1 MNILG
6 VSCFYHDSSAA
17 LLQDGKITAAAQ
29 EERWT
34 RKKHDI
40 SFPENAIRYCLEQA
54 GLTVDKVDAVGFYE
68 KPLLKF
74 ERLLSSHIETFPRS
88 YKVFVQAL
96 PSWITEKLRIPS
108 ILWKRFGYDGKV
120 FFVEHHMAHAASA
133 FHVSPFEE
141 AAIFT
146 ADGVGEWAT
155 TTLGYGKGTEVAL
168 LKELHFPHSLGLL
181 YSSVTAY
188 LGFKV
193 NNDEYKVMGLA
204 PYGKPAYYDEFRKI
218 IDVKEDG
225 SYRLDM
231 DYFTFH
237 YGTRM
242 LSRKFEEKF
251 GTARGKEG
259 PVEERHKDI
268 AASLQKVV
276 EEVVFAAVNHLHK
289 ITKTKNLCL
298 AGGVALNS
306 VANGKLTRMTPF
318 KKVYVP
324 PAPSDPGAAVGAAT
338 IVYHMLL
345 GKPRSFV
352 MNRADLGP
360 GFSREQV
367 KSFLDSRNVVYK
379 EFPEKELLKT
389 VARLLWEN
397 NVVGWF
403 QGRMEFGER
412 ALGNRSI
419 LANPCNHGMK
429 DILNLK
435 VKHREQFRPFAP
447 VVTAEDAKDY
457 FDVDTEVPFMSFV
470 YPVRESKR
478 KMLPAVT
485 HVDGSGRLQTI
496 RREANPRYYDVIRE
510 FEKLSKVPILVN
522 TSFNIRGEPIVMTPE
537 HAYRCFT
544 GTGIDYLVI
553 GNFLIKREDNKKD
566 LWDSESLAKD

>member
-1 MNILG
+1 NILG

-17 LLQDGKITAAAQ
+17 LLQDGRIVAAAQ

-40 SFPENAIRYCLEQA
+40 SFPENAIRYCLEK
-54 GLTVDKVDAVGFYE
+54 GGITIHNVDAVGFYE

-74 ERLLSSHIETFPRS
+74 ERLLSSHIETFPKS

-108 ILWKRFGYDGKV
+108 ILRKKFKYDGKV

-146 ADGVGEWAT
+146 ADGVGEWTT
-155 TTLGYGKGTEVAL
+155 TTLGLGRGTEVTL
-168 LKELHFPHSLGLL
+168 FKELHFPHSLGLL

-204 PYGKPAYYDEFRKI
+204 PYGKPTYYEDFKKI

-231 DYFTFH
+231 GYFTFH
-237 YGTRM
+237 YGTSM
-242 LSRKFEEKF
+242 LSKRFEERF
-251 GTARGKEG
+251 GPARKKEG

-276 EEVVFAAVNHLHK
+276 EEVVFKAVRHLYEL
-289 ITKTKNLCL
+289 TKTKNLCL

-306 VANGKLTRMTPF
+306 VANGKLTRMTSF
-318 KKVYVP
+318 RNVYVP

-338 IVYHMLL
+338 VVYHMLL
-345 GKPRSFV
+345 GKPKSLV
-352 MNRADLGP
+352 MDRADLGP
-360 GFSREQV
+360 EFSHEQI
-367 KSFLDSRNVVYK
+367 KQFLNTKGIVYK
-379 EFPEKELLKT
+379 ELSEKEFLKT
-389 VARLLWEN
+389 VAKLLWQN

-419 LANPCNHGMK
+419 LANPCNAEMK

-447 VVTAEDAKDY
+447 VVTVEDARKF
-457 FDVDTEVPFMSFV
+457 FDVDVEVPFMSFV
-470 YPVRESKR
+470 YPVKESKR

-496 RREANPRYYDVIRE
+496 RREANSRYYDLIKE

-522 TSFNIRGEPIVMTPE
+522 TSFNIRGEPIAMTPE

-544 GTGIDYLVI
+544 GTGIDYLVMD
-553 GNFLIKREDNKKD
+553 NFLIKREDNKKD

>member
-6 VSCFYHDSSAA
+6 ISCFYHDSSAA

-40 SFPENAIRYCLEQA
+40 SFPENAIKYCLEQA
-54 GLTVDKVDAVGFYE
+54 GLTIDKVDAVGFYE

-74 ERLLSSHIETFPRS
+74 ERLLSSHIETFPKS
-88 YKVFVQAL
+88 YKTFVHAL
-96 PSWITEKLRIPS
+96 PSWVNEKLRIPN
-108 ILWKRFGYDGKV
+108 ILRKKFKYDGKV
-120 FFVEHHMAHAASA
+120 FFVEHHMAHAASS
-133 FHVSPFEE
+133 FHASPFEE

-146 ADGVGEWAT
+146 ADGVGEWT
-155 TTLGYGKGTEVAL
+155 STTLGYGKGRDIKL

-181 YSSVTAY
+181 YSAVTAH

-204 PYGKPAYYDEFRKI
+204 PYGKPTYYENFKKVIDFR
-218 IDVKEDG
+218 EDG

-231 DYFTFH
+231 SYFTFH

-242 LSRKFEEKF
+242 LSKKFEEQF
-251 GTARGKEG
+251 GPIRKGEE

-276 EEVVFAAVNHLHK
+276 EEVVFRAVNHLHEL
-289 ITKTKNLCL
+289 TKSKNLCL

-318 KKVYVP
+318 KNVYIP

-338 IVYHMLL
+338 MVYHQLL
-345 GKPRSFV
+345 GKPRSAA
-352 MNRADLGP
+352 MDRPDLGP
-360 GFSREQV
+360 GFSSEEV
-367 KSFLDSRNVVYK
+367 KQFLDSKGVVYK
-379 EFPEKELLKT
+379 EMPEKELVKT
-389 VARLLWEN
+389 VAKLLWEN
-397 NVVGWF
+397 KVVGWF
-403 QGRMEFGER
+403 HGRMEFGER

-419 LANPCNHGMK
+419 LANPCNPKMK

-447 VVTAEDAKDY
+447 VVTAEDAAKI
-457 FDVDTEVPFMSFV
+457 FDVDIEVPFMSFV
-470 YPVRESKR
+470 YPVRKEMRAK
-478 KMLPAVT
+478 LPAIT

-496 RREANPRYYDVIRE
+496 RKEANRKYYEVIKE
-510 FEKLSKVPILVN
+510 FEKHSGIPVLVN

-544 GTGIDYLVI
+544 GTEIDYLAME
-553 GNFLIKREDNKKD
+553 NFLIKREDNQKD

>member
-6 VSCFYHDSSAA
+6 ISCFYHDSSAA
-17 LLQDGKITAAAQ
+17 LLQDGRITAAAQ

-54 GLTVDKVDAVGFYE
+54 GITVNQVDAVGFYE
-68 KPLLKF
+68 KPILKF
-74 ERLLSSHIETFPRS
+74 ERLLSSHLETFPKS

-96 PSWITEKLRIPS
+96 PSWITEKLRIPN
-108 ILWKRFGYDGKV
+108 ILRKKFKYDGNV
-120 FFVEHHMAHAASA
+120 FFVDHHMAHAASA
-133 FHVSPFEE
+133 FHASPFEE

-146 ADGVGEWAT
+146 ADGVGEWTT
-155 TTLGYGKGTEVAL
+155 TTLGYGKGTEVTL

-181 YSSVTAY
+181 YSSVTAH

-204 PYGKPAYYDEFRKI
+204 PYGKPTYYDDFKKI

-231 DYFTFH
+231 KYFTFH

-251 GTARGKEG
+251 GPTRGKES

-276 EEVVFAAVNHLHK
+276 EEVIFSGVNHLHS

-338 IVYHMLL
+338 VVYHMLL
-345 GKPRSFV
+345 GKPRSSV
-352 MNRADLGP
+352 MDRADLGP
-360 GFSREQV
+360 GFSHSQIKE
-367 KSFLDSRNVVYK
+367 FLDSKQVAYR
-379 EFPEKELLKT
+379 EIPEKELTKT
-389 VARLLWEN
+389 VAKLLWEN
-397 NVVGWF
+397 KVVGWF

-419 LANPCNHGMK
+419 LANPCNPEMR

-447 VVTAEDAKDY
+447 VVTVEDAHKY
-457 FDVDTEVPFMSFV
+457 FDVDMEVPFMSFV
-470 YPVRESKR
+470 YPVKESKR
-478 KMLPAVT
+478 KLLPAVT

-496 RREANPRYYDVIRE
+496 RKEANPRYYGVIKE
-510 FEKLSKVPILVN
+510 FEKLSKVPVLVN

-544 GTGIDYLVI
+544 GTGIDYLAMDT
-553 GNFLIKREDNKKD
+553 FLIKREDNKKD

>member
-6 VSCFYHDSSAA
+6 ISCFYHDSSAA
-17 LLQDGKITAAAQ
+17 LLQDGKVTAAAQ

-40 SFPENAIRYCLEQA
+40 SFPENAVRYCLGQA
-54 GLTVDKVDAVGFYE
+54 GITIKQVDAVGFYE
-68 KPLLKF
+68 RPILKF
-74 ERLLSSHIETFPRS
+74 ERLLSSHLEAFPKS

-96 PSWITEKLRIPS
+96 PSWITEKLRIPN
-108 ILWKRFGYDGKV
+108 ILRKKFRYEGNV
-120 FFVEHHMAHAASA
+120 FFVDHHMAHAASA

-146 ADGVGEWAT
+146 ADGVGEWT
-155 TTLGYGKGTEVAL
+155 TTALGYGKGTEVSL
-168 LKELHFPHSLGLL
+168 LKELQFPHSLGLL
-181 YSSVTAY
+181 YSAVTAH

-204 PYGKPAYYDEFRKI
+204 PYGKPTYYDDFKQI
-218 IDVKEDG
+218 IDIKEDG

-231 DYFTFH
+231 KYFTFH

-251 GTARGKEG
+251 GPTRKREE
-259 PVEERHKDI
+259 PVEQRHKDI
-268 AASLQKVV
+268 AASLQKIV
-276 EEVVFAAVNHLHK
+276 EEIIFAAVNHLYK
-289 ITKTKNLCL
+289 LTKTKNLCL

-338 IVYHMLL
+338 VVYHMLL
-345 GKPRSFV
+345 GKPRNAV
-352 MNRADLGP
+352 MNRTDLGP
-360 GFSREQV
+360 EFSHSQI
-367 KSFLDSRNVVYK
+367 KQFLDDKKIIYR
-379 EFPEKELLKT
+379 ELPEKELIKA
-389 VARLLWEN
+389 VAKLIWEN

-419 LANPCNHGMK
+419 LANPCNPKMK
-429 DILNLK
+429 DIINLK

-447 VVTAEDAKDY
+447 VVSVEDAHRY
-457 FDVDTEVPFMSFV
+457 FDADIEVPFMSFV
-470 YPVRESKR
+470 YPVRKD
-478 KMLPAVT
+478 KQKLLPAVT
-485 HVDGSGRLQTI
+485 HVDGSGRLQTA
-496 RREANPRYYDVIRE
+496 RRETNPRYYDLIKE
-510 FEKLSKVPILVN
+510 FEKHSKVPVLIN

-544 GTGIDYLVI
+544 GTGIDYLVLDT
-553 GNFLIKREDNKKD
+553 FMIKREDNKKD

>member
-6 VSCFYHDSSAA
+6 ISCFYHDSSAA
-17 LLQDGKITAAAQ
+17 LLQDGKIVAAAQ
-29 EERWT
+29 EERWS

-40 SFPENAIRYCLEQA
+40 SFPENAIRYCLEEVGISISQ
-54 GLTVDKVDAVGFYE
+54 VDAVGFYE
-68 KPLLKF
+68 RPMLKF
-74 ERLLSSHIETFPRS
+74 ERLLSSHIETFPKS

-108 ILWKRFGYDGKV
+108 IMRKKLKYEGNV
-120 FFVEHHMAHAASA
+120 FFVDHHMAHAASS
-133 FHVSPFEE
+133 FHASPFDE

-146 ADGVGEWAT
+146 ADGVGEWTT
-155 TTLGYGKGTEVAL
+155 TTLGYGKGTEVSL
-168 LKELHFPHSLGLL
+168 IKEIHFPHSLGLL
-181 YSSVTAY
+181 YSSVTAH

-204 PYGKPAYYDEFRKI
+204 PYGKPTYYEEFKKI

-231 DYFTFH
+231 SYFTFH

-242 LSRKFEEKF
+242 LSRRFEEKF
-251 GTARGKEG
+251 GPTRRRES

-276 EEVVFAAVNHLHK
+276 EDVIFKAVNHLYEL
-289 ITKTKNLCL
+289 TKTTNLCL

-306 VANGKLTRMTPF
+306 VANGKLTRATPF
-318 KKVYVP
+318 TKIYVP

-338 IVYHMLL
+338 VVYHMLL
-345 GKPRSFV
+345 GKPRTAA
-352 MNRADLGP
+352 MDRPDLGP
-360 GFSREQV
+360 GYSHEMI
-367 KSFLDSRNVVYK
+367 KKFLDSKGIAYK
-379 EFPEKELLKT
+379 ELAEKELIKT
-389 VARLLWEN
+389 VGGLLWEN
-397 NVVGWF
+397 KVIGWF

-419 LANPCNHGMK
+419 LANPCNPEMK

-457 FDVDTEVPFMSFV
+457 FEVDIEVPFMSFV
-470 YPVRESKR
+470 YPVRKD
-478 KMLPAVT
+478 KQKLLPAIT

-496 RREANPRYYDVIRE
+496 RREANQRYYDVIKE
-510 FEKLSKVPILVN
+510 FEKHSKVPILVN

-544 GTGIDYLVI
+544 GTGIDYLVLDT
-553 GNFLIKREDNKKD
+553 FLIKREDNQKD

>member
-54 GLTVDKVDAVGFYE
+54 GITIKQVDAVGFYE
-68 KPLLKF
+68 KPILKF
-74 ERLLSSHIETFPRS
+74 ERLLSSHLETFPKS

-96 PSWITEKLRIPS
+96 PSWITEKLRIPN
-108 ILWKRFGYDGKV
+108 ILRKKFHYEGNV
-120 FFVEHHMAHAASA
+120 FFVDHHTAHAASA
-133 FHVSPFEE
+133 FHASPFDE

-146 ADGVGEWAT
+146 ADGVGEWTT
-155 TTLGYGKGTEVAL
+155 TTLGYGKGTEVTPF
-168 LKELHFPHSLGLL
+168 KELHFPHSLGLL
-181 YSSVTAY
+181 YSSVTAH

-204 PYGKPAYYDEFRKI
+204 PYGKPTYYDEFRKI

-225 SYRLDM
+225 SYCLDM
-231 DYFTFH
+231 KYFTFH

-251 GTARGKEG
+251 GPVRGKEG

-268 AASLQKVV
+268 ASSLQKVV
-276 EEVVFAAVNHLHK
+276 EEVVFAAANHLHGL
-289 ITKTKNLCL
+289 TKTKNLCL

-338 IVYHMLL
+338 VVYHMLL
-345 GKPRSFV
+345 GKPRASV
-352 MNRADLGP
+352 MDRADLGP
-360 GFSREQV
+360 GFSHSQIKE
-367 KSFLDSRNVVYK
+367 FLDSHGVVYK
-379 EFPEKELLKT
+379 ELSEKELIKV
-389 VARLLWEN
+389 VAKLIWEN

-419 LANPCNHGMK
+419 LANPCNPEMK

-447 VVTAEDAKDY
+447 VVAAEDANKY
-457 FDVDTEVPFMSFV
+457 FDVDIEVPFMSFV
-470 YPVRESKR
+470 YPVKEGKR
-478 KMLPAVT
+478 KMLPAIT

-496 RREANPRYYDVIRE
+496 RKEANPRYYGVIKE

-522 TSFNIRGEPIVMTPE
+522 TSFNIRGEPIVMTPD

-544 GTGIDYLVI
+544 GTGIDYLAMDT
-553 GNFLIKREDNKKD
+553 FLIKREDNKKD

>member
-17 LLQDGKITAAAQ
+17 LLQDGRITAAAQ

-40 SFPENAIRYCLEQA
+40 RFPENAIKYCLEQA
-54 GLTVDKVDAVGFYE
+54 GIGIDKVDAVGFYE

-74 ERLLSSHIETFPRS
+74 ERLLSSHIETFPKS

-108 ILWKRFGYDGKV
+108 ILRKKLKYDGKV
-120 FFVEHHMAHAASA
+120 FFVDHHMAHAASS
-133 FHVSPFEE
+133 FHISPFEE

-146 ADGVGEWAT
+146 ADGVGEWTT
-155 TTLGYGKGTEVAL
+155 TTLGYGKGNEVRL

-181 YSSVTAY
+181 YSAVTAY

-204 PYGKPAYYDEFRKI
+204 PYGKPTYYGDFKKI
-218 IDVKEDG
+218 IDIKEDG

-237 YGTRM
+237 YGARM
-242 LSRKFEEKF
+242 LSRRFVQKF
-251 GTARGKEG
+251 GPERQKEE

-268 AASLQKVV
+268 AASLQKAV
-276 EEVVFAAVNHLHK
+276 EEVIFAAVNHLHR
-289 ITKTKNLCL
+289 ITGTKNLCL
-298 AGGVALNS
+298 SGGVALNS
-306 VANGKLTRMTPF
+306 VANGKLTKMTPF
-318 KKVYVP
+318 RNIYAP
-324 PAPSDPGAAVGAAT
+324 PAPSDPGAAIGAAT
-338 IVYHMLL
+338 VVYHMLL
-345 GKPRSFV
+345 GKPRAFAID
-352 MNRADLGP
+352 RPDLGP
-360 GFSREQV
+360 GYSHDEIKKFLESRSIAHRE
-367 KSFLDSRNVVYK
+367 L
-379 EFPEKELLKT
+379 PEKELLKA
-389 VARLLWEN
+389 VAKLLWQN

-419 LANPCNHGMK
+419 LANPCNPKMK

-447 VVTAEDAKDY
+447 VVTAEDAKKY
-457 FDVDTEVPFMSFV
+457 FEADIEVPFMSFV
-470 YPVRESKR
+470 YPVRKEKQ
-478 KMLPAVT
+478 KLLPAIT
-485 HVDGSGRLQTI
+485 HVDGTGRLQTI
-496 RREANPRYYDVIRE
+496 RREANPRYYGLIKE

-544 GTGIDYLVI
+544 GTGIDYLAMD
-553 GNFLIKREDNKKD
+553 NFLISREDNKKD
-566 LWDSESLAKD
+566 WWDCESLAKD

>member
-6 VSCFYHDSSAA
+6 ISCFYHDSSAA
-17 LLQDGKITAAAQ
+17 LLQEGKVTAAAQ

-40 SFPENAIRYCLEQA
+40 RFPENAIRYCVEKA
-54 GLTVDKVDAVGFYE
+54 GGIGMIDAIGFYE

-74 ERLLSSHIETFPRS
+74 ERLLHSHLETFPRS
-88 YKVFVQAL
+88 HGVFAQAL
-96 PSWITEKLRIPS
+96 PSWITEKMRLPGIIRKK
-108 ILWKRFGYDGKV
+108 LKYDGKV
-120 FFVEHHMAHAASA
+120 FFVEHHMAHAASS

-146 ADGVGEWAT
+146 ADGVGEWTT
-155 TTLGYGKGTEVAL
+155 TTLGYGKGAKVTL

-181 YSSVTAY
+181 YSAITAY

-204 PYGKPAYYDEFRKI
+204 PYGKPSYYDELMKI
-218 IDVKEDG
+218 IDLKEDG
-225 SYRLDM
+225 SYHIDM
-231 DYFTFH
+231 SYFTFH
-237 YGTRM
+237 YSARM
-242 LSRKFEEKF
+242 LGRKFEEKF
-251 GTARGKEG
+251 GPARKKEG
-259 PVEERHKDI
+259 PVEQRHKDM
-268 AASLQKVV
+268 AASLQKAV
-276 EEVVFAAVNHLHK
+276 EDAIFNAVNYLYSL
-289 ITKTKNLCL
+289 TKTRNLCL

-306 VANGKLTRMTPF
+306 VANGKLTMKTPF
-318 KKVYVP
+318 RKIYVP

-338 IVYHMLL
+338 VVYHMLL
-345 GKPRSFV
+345 GKPRVSI
-352 MNRADLGP
+352 MERPDLGP
-360 GFSREQV
+360 EFSHGQV
-367 KSFLDSRNVVYK
+367 KQFLDSKGVAYK
-379 EFPEKELLKT
+379 ELPEKELAKA
-389 VARLLWEN
+389 VAKLLWQD

-419 LANPCNHGMK
+419 LANPCNPGMR

-447 VVTAEDAKDY
+447 VVPAEDARKY
-457 FDVDTEVPFMSFV
+457 FDVDIEVPFMSFV
-470 YPVRESKR
+470 YPVRKEMQKR
-478 KMLPAVT
+478 LPAIT
-485 HVDGSGRLQTI
+485 HVDGTGRLQTI
-496 RREANPRYYDVIRE
+496 RREANPRYYELIKE
-510 FEKLSKVPILVN
+510 FGKLTKVPVLVN

-544 GTGIDYLVI
+544 GTGIDYLVMD
-553 GNFLIKREDNKKD
+553 NFLIKREDNKKD

>member
-6 VSCFYHDSSAA
+6 ISCFYHDSSAA
-17 LLQDGKITAAAQ
+17 LLQDGKVTAAAQ
-29 EERWT
+29 EERWS

-40 SFPENAIRYCLEQA
+40 SFPENAIKYCLEQA
-54 GLTVDKVDAVGFYE
+54 GITIKQVDAIGFYE
-68 KPLLKF
+68 RPIAKF
-74 ERLLSSHIETFPRS
+74 ERLLSSHLETFPKS

-108 ILWKRFGYDGKV
+108 ILRKKFKYEGNV
-120 FFVEHHMAHAASA
+120 FFVDHHMAHAASA
-133 FHVSPFEE
+133 FHASPFEE

-146 ADGVGEWAT
+146 ADGVGEWTT
-155 TTLGYGKGTEVAL
+155 TTLGYGKGTDVTL

-181 YSSVTAY
+181 YSAVTAH

-204 PYGKPAYYDEFRKI
+204 PYGKPTYHDQFRKI

-231 DYFTFH
+231 KYFTFH

-251 GTARGKEG
+251 GPIRKKEG

-276 EEVVFAAVNHLHK
+276 EEIIFSAVSHLQST
-289 ITKTKNLCL
+289 TKTKNLCL

-306 VANGKLTRMTPF
+306 VANGKLTKMTPF
-318 KKVYVP
+318 RNVYVP

-338 IVYHMLL
+338 VVYHMLL
-345 GKPRSFV
+345 GKPRAAA
-352 MNRADLGP
+352 MDRADLGP
-360 GFSREQV
+360 GFSHSQIKE
-367 KSFLDSRNVVYK
+367 FLDSRQIVYK
-379 EFPEKELLKT
+379 EMPEKELIKT
-389 VARLLWEN
+389 VANLLWGN

-419 LANPCNHGMK
+419 LANPCNPEMR

-447 VVTAEDAKDY
+447 VVTVEDAKKY
-457 FDVDTEVPFMSFV
+457 FDVDLEVPFMSFV
-470 YPVRESKR
+470 YPVKKEKQKS
-478 KMLPAVT
+478 LPAIT

-496 RREANPRYYDVIRE
+496 RREANQRYYDVIRE
-510 FEKLSKVPILVN
+510 FEKHSGVPILVN

-544 GTGIDYLVI
+544 GTGIDYLALDT
-553 GNFLIKREDNKKD
+553 FLIKREDNKKD

>member
-54 GLTVDKVDAVGFYE
+54 GITIKQVDAVGFYE
-68 KPLLKF
+68 RPIAKF
-74 ERLLSSHIETFPRS
+74 ERLLSSHLETFPKS

-96 PSWITEKLRIPS
+96 PSWITEKLRIPN
-108 ILWKRFGYDGKV
+108 ILRKKFKYDGNV
-120 FFVEHHMAHAASA
+120 FFVDHHMAHAASA
-133 FHVSPFEE
+133 FHASPFEE

-146 ADGVGEWAT
+146 ADGVGEWTT
-155 TTLGYGKGTEVAL
+155 TTLGHGKGTEVTL

-181 YSSVTAY
+181 YSAVTAH

-204 PYGKPAYYDEFRKI
+204 PYGKPTYYDEFKKI
-218 IDVKEDG
+218 IDTKEDG

-231 DYFTFH
+231 KYFTFH
-237 YGTRM
+237 YGTKM

-251 GTARGKEG
+251 GPTRKKES

-276 EEVVFAAVNHLHK
+276 EEVIFAAVNHLHS

-318 KKVYVP
+318 RNVYVP

-338 IVYHMLL
+338 VVYHMLL
-345 GKPRSFV
+345 GKPRTAV
-352 MNRADLGP
+352 MARADLGP
-360 GFSREQV
+360 GFSHLQIKE
-367 KSFLDSRNVVYK
+367 FLDSKQVIYK
-379 EFPEKELLKT
+379 ELPEKELIKT
-389 VARLLWEN
+389 VAKLLWEN

-419 LANPCNHGMK
+419 LANPCNPEMR

-447 VVTAEDAKDY
+447 VVTVEDAKKY
-457 FDVDTEVPFMSFV
+457 FDVDIEVPFMSFV
-470 YPVRESKR
+470 YPVKKEKQ
-478 KMLPAVT
+478 KALPAIT

-496 RREANPRYYDVIRE
+496 RREANPRYYDVIKE

-544 GTGIDYLVI
+544 GTGIDYLVLDT
-553 GNFLIKREDNKKD
+553 FLVKREDNKKD

>member
-6 VSCFYHDSSAA
+6 ISCFYHDSSAA
-17 LLQDGKITAAAQ
+17 LLQDGKIVAAAQ

-54 GLTVDKVDAVGFYE
+54 GLTIDKVDAIGFYE

-74 ERLLSSHIETFPRS
+74 ERLLSSHIETFPKS
-88 YKVFVQAL
+88 YKAFVQAL

-108 ILWKRFGYDGKV
+108 LLRKRLRYDGKV
-120 FFVEHHMAHAASA
+120 FFVEHHMAHAASS

-146 ADGVGEWAT
+146 ADGVGEWTT
-155 TTLGYGKGTEVAL
+155 TTLGYGKGTEVTL

-204 PYGKPAYYDEFRKI
+204 PYGKPTYYERFRKI

-231 DYFTFH
+231 GYFTFH

-242 LSRKFEEKF
+242 LSKRFEEKF
-251 GTARGKEG
+251 GPVRKKEAV
-259 PVEERHKDI
+259 VEERHKDI

-276 EEVVFAAVNHLHK
+276 EEVVFAAVNHLHEL
-289 ITKTKNLCL
+289 TKTKNLCL

-318 KKVYVP
+318 RNVYVP

-338 IVYHMLL
+338 VVYHMLL

-352 MNRADLGP
+352 MNVADLGP
-360 GFSREQV
+360 GFSHDGI
-367 KSFLDSRNVVYK
+367 KSFLDNRSIAYK
-379 EFPEKELLKT
+379 ELPEKELVKT
-389 VARLLWEN
+389 VAKLLWEN

-419 LANPCNHGMK
+419 LANPCNPEMR
-429 DILNLK
+429 DILNMK

-447 VVTAEDAKDY
+447 VVAAEDARKY
-457 FDVDTEVPFMSFV
+457 FEADIEVPFMSFV
-470 YPVRESKR
+470 YPVRKEAR
-478 KMLPAVT
+478 KLLPAVT

-496 RREANPRYYDVIRE
+496 RRKANQRYYDLLRE
-510 FEKLSKVPILVN
+510 FEKLSRVPILVN

-544 GTGIDYLVI
+544 GTGIDYLAMD
-553 GNFLIKREDNKKD
+553 NFLIRREDNKKD

>member
-17 LLQDGKITAAAQ
+17 LLQDGKIVAAAQ

-40 SFPENAIRYCLEQA
+40 SFPENAIKYCLGQA
-54 GLTVDKVDAVGFYE
+54 GLAIDEIDAVGFYE

-74 ERLLSSHIETFPRS
+74 ERLLSSHIETFPKS

-108 ILWKRFGYDGKV
+108 ILRKKLRYSGKV
-120 FFVEHHMAHAASA
+120 FFVDHHTAHAASA

-146 ADGVGEWAT
+146 ADGVGEWTT
-155 TTLGYGKGTEVAL
+155 TTLGVGKGSEVTL

-181 YSSVTAY
+181 YSTVTAY

-204 PYGKPAYYDEFRKI
+204 PYGKPAYYDAFRKI

-251 GTARGKEG
+251 GPSRRKEG

-276 EEVVFAAVNHLHK
+276 EEAVFAAVNHLHE

-306 VANGKLTRMTPF
+306 VANGKLTKMTPF
-318 KKVYVP
+318 RKVYIP

-338 IVYHMLL
+338 VVYHMLL
-345 GKPRSFV
+345 GKPRNFI
-352 MNRADLGP
+352 MDRADLGP
-360 GFSREQV
+360 GFGHEQV
-367 KSFLDSRNVVYK
+367 KQFLDGKNVVYK
-379 EFPEKELLKT
+379 ELPEKELLKT

-412 ALGNRSI
+412 ALGSRSI
-419 LANPCNHGMK
+419 LANPCNPEMK

-470 YPVRESKR
+470 YPVREPKR

-544 GTGIDYLVI
+544 GTGIDYLAMD
-553 GNFLIKREDNKKD
+553 NFLIKREDNKKD
-566 LWDSESLAKD
+566 LWDSESLARD

>member
-54 GLTVDKVDAVGFYE
+54 GITIKQVDAVGFYE
-68 KPLLKF
+68 KPILKF
-74 ERLLSSHIETFPRS
+74 ERLLSSHLETFPKS

-96 PSWITEKLRIPS
+96 PSWITEKLRIPN
-108 ILWKRFGYDGKV
+108 ILRKKFKYEGNV
-120 FFVEHHMAHAASA
+120 FFVDHHMAHAASS
-133 FHVSPFEE
+133 FHASPFEE

-146 ADGVGEWAT
+146 ADGVGEWTT
-155 TTLGYGKGTEVAL
+155 TTLGYGKGAEVTL

-181 YSSVTAY
+181 YSAVTAH

-204 PYGKPAYYDEFRKI
+204 PYGKPTYYDEFKKI

-231 DYFTFH
+231 KYFTFH
-237 YGTRM
+237 YGARM

-251 GTARGKEG
+251 GPTRRKEG

-276 EEVVFAAVNHLHK
+276 EEVVFAAVNHLQG

-318 KKVYVP
+318 KNVYVP

-338 IVYHMLL
+338 VVYHMLL
-345 GKPRSFV
+345 GKPRTAV
-352 MNRADLGP
+352 MDRADLGP
-360 GFSREQV
+360 GFSHSQIKE
-367 KSFLDSRNVVYK
+367 FLDSKQVAYR
-379 EFPEKELLKT
+379 EIPEKELTKT
-389 VARLLWEN
+389 VAKLLWEN

-419 LANPCNHGMK
+419 LANPCNPEMK

-447 VVTAEDAKDY
+447 VITAEDTNKY
-457 FDVDTEVPFMSFV
+457 FDADIEVPFMSFV
-470 YPVRESKR
+470 YPVKEPKR
-478 KMLPAVT
+478 KLLPAIT

-496 RREANPRYYDVIRE
+496 RKGANPRYYGVIKE

-544 GTGIDYLVI
+544 GTGIDYLVLDT
-553 GNFLIKREDNKKD
+553 FLIKREDNKKD

>member
-17 LLQDGKITAAAQ
+17 LLQDGKVTAAAQ

-54 GLTVDKVDAVGFYE
+54 GITIKQVDAVGFYE
-68 KPLLKF
+68 RPIAKF
-74 ERLLSSHIETFPRS
+74 ERLLSSHLETFPKS

-108 ILWKRFGYDGKV
+108 ILRKKFKYEGNV
-120 FFVEHHMAHAASA
+120 FFVDHHMAHAASA
-133 FHVSPFEE
+133 FHASPFEE

-146 ADGVGEWAT
+146 ADGVGEWTT
-155 TTLGYGKGTEVAL
+155 TTLGHGKGTEVTL
-168 LKELHFPHSLGLL
+168 FKELHFPHSLGLL
-181 YSSVTAY
+181 YSAVTAH

-204 PYGKPAYYDEFRKI
+204 PYGKPTYYDDFKKI
-218 IDVKEDG
+218 IDIKEDG

-231 DYFTFH
+231 KYFTFH
-237 YGTRM
+237 YGTKM

-251 GTARGKEG
+251 GPTRKKGC
-259 PVEERHKDI
+259 PVEERHRDI
-268 AASLQKVV
+268 AASLQKAV
-276 EEVVFAAVNHLHK
+276 EEVIFAAVNHLHS

-318 KKVYVP
+318 RKIYVP

-338 IVYHMLL
+338 VVYHMLL
-345 GKPRSFV
+345 RKPRV
-352 MNRADLGP
+352 AAMDRADLGP
-360 GFSREQV
+360 EFSHSQI
-367 KSFLDSRNVVYK
+367 KDFLDSKQVVYK
-379 EFPEKELLKT
+379 ELPEKELIKA
-389 VARLLWEN
+389 VAKLIWEN
-397 NVVGWF
+397 SVVGWF

-419 LANPCNHGMK
+419 LANPCNPEMR

-447 VVTAEDAKDY
+447 VVAVEDAKNY
-457 FDVDTEVPFMSFV
+457 FDVDIEVPFMSFV
-470 YPVRESKR
+470 YPVKKEKQ

-496 RREANPRYYDVIRE
+496 RREANPRYYDVIKE

-544 GTGIDYLVI
+544 GTGIDYLVMDT
-553 GNFLIKREDNKKD
+553 FLIKREDNKKD

>member
-17 LLQDGKITAAAQ
+17 LLQNGKVTAAAQ

-54 GLTVDKVDAVGFYE
+54 GITIKQVDAVGFYE
-68 KPLLKF
+68 RPIAKF
-74 ERLLSSHIETFPRS
+74 ERLLSSHLETFPKS

-96 PSWITEKLRIPS
+96 PSWITEKLRIPN
-108 ILWKRFGYDGKV
+108 ILRKKFKYEGNV
-120 FFVEHHMAHAASA
+120 FFVDHHMAHAASA
-133 FHVSPFEE
+133 FHASPFEE

-146 ADGVGEWAT
+146 ADGVGEWTT
-155 TTLGYGKGTEVAL
+155 TTLGYGKGTDVSL
-168 LKELHFPHSLGLL
+168 FKELHFPHSLGLL
-181 YSSVTAY
+181 YSAVTAH

-204 PYGKPAYYDEFRKI
+204 PYGKPTYYDEFKKI
-218 IDVKEDG
+218 IDIKEDG

-231 DYFTFH
+231 KYFTFH
-237 YGTRM
+237 YGTKM

-251 GTARGKEG
+251 GPTRKREG

-276 EEVVFAAVNHLHK
+276 EEVIFAAVNHLHS

-318 KKVYVP
+318 RKVYVP

-338 IVYHMLL
+338 VVYHMLL
-345 GKPRSFV
+345 GKPRTAV
-352 MNRADLGP
+352 MDRADLGP
-360 GFSREQV
+360 RFSHAQIKE
-367 KSFLDSRNVVYK
+367 FLDSKQVIYK
-379 EFPEKELLKT
+379 ELPEKELIRT
-389 VARLLWEN
+389 VAKLIWEN
-397 NVVGWF
+397 SVVGWF

-419 LANPCNHGMK
+419 LANPCNPEMR

-447 VVTAEDAKDY
+447 VVTVEDAKKY
-457 FDVDTEVPFMSFV
+457 FDVDIEVPFMSFV
-470 YPVRESKR
+470 YPVKETMR
-478 KMLPAVT
+478 KKLPAIT

-496 RREANPRYYDVIRE
+496 RREANPRYYNVIKE
-510 FEKLSKVPILVN
+510 FEKHSKVPILVN

-537 HAYRCFT
+537 QAYRCFT
-544 GTGIDYLVI
+544 GTGIDYLVLDT
-553 GNFLIKREDNKKD
+553 FLVKREDNKKD

>member
-6 VSCFYHDSSAA
+6 ISCFYHDSSAA
-17 LLQDGKITAAAQ
+17 LLQDGKIVAAAQ

-40 SFPENAIRYCLEQA
+40 SFPENAIRYCLQEA
-54 GLTVDKVDAVGFYE
+54 GITIGNVDAVGFYE

-74 ERLLSSHIETFPRS
+74 ERLLSSHIETFPKS

-96 PSWITEKLRIPS
+96 PSWITEKLRIPGMLRS
-108 ILWKRFGYDGKV
+108 RLKYDGNV
-120 FFVEHHMAHAASA
+120 FFVEHHMAHAASS
-133 FHVSPFEE
+133 FHVSPFRE

-146 ADGVGEWAT
+146 ADGVGEWT
-155 TTLGYGKGTEVAL
+155 TTALGFGKGKEVTL

-181 YSSVTAY
+181 YSAVTAY

-204 PYGKPAYYDEFRKI
+204 PYGKPTCYGVFKKI

-231 DYFTFH
+231 SYFTFH
-237 YGTRM
+237 YGARM
-242 LSRKFEEKF
+242 FSRKFEQAF
-251 GTARGKEG
+251 GPARQKEG
-259 PVEERHKDI
+259 PVDERHKDI

-276 EEVVFAAVNHLHK
+276 EEVVFAAVNHLYD

-306 VANGKLTRMTPF
+306 VANGKLTKMTPF
-318 KKVYVP
+318 RNVYCP

-338 IVYHMLL
+338 VVYHMLL
-345 GKPRSFV
+345 GKPRTSV
-352 MNRADLGP
+352 MDRPDLGP
-360 GFSREQV
+360 GFSHEKIRQ
-367 KSFLDSRNVVYK
+367 FLDGRNIVYR
-379 EFPEKELLKT
+379 ELSEKELIKN
-389 VARLLWEN
+389 VAKLLWQD

-419 LANPCNHGMK
+419 LASPCNPEMR

-447 VVTAEDAKDY
+447 VVTAEDSKRF
-457 FDVDTEVPFMSFV
+457 FDVDIEVPFMSFV
-470 YPVRESKR
+470 YPVRKEKR
-478 KMLPAVT
+478 KVLPAVT

-496 RREANPRYYDVIRE
+496 RRAHNQRYYDLIRE
-510 FEKLSKVPILVN
+510 FEKLSKVPVLVN

-544 GTGIDYLVI
+544 GTGIDCLAMDT
-553 GNFLIKREDNKKD
+553 FLIRRRDNKKD